1 MALTEAVGVYRTRRE
16 RIRRGLMI
24 ASALVLFLFGL
35 LLLFASAAS
44 RDDDSSTGAVRIEPD
59 RVDNGTAIT
68 RADFSGGGY
77 FCSG

>member
-1 MALTEAVGVYRTRRE
+1 MV
-16 RIRRGLMI
+16 

-35 LLLFASAAS
+35 LLLFAPPSS
-44 RDDDSSTGAVRIEPD
+44 RDDDSCTGSLRMVPE
-59 RVDNGTAIT
+59 RVDNGGAIT